1 MFEEPTSPNPIQMS
15 LWADFPV
22 SRSPMPATSEEPTT
36 PDISGRKCSE
46 LSGNSGPLGL
56 LERTLLDSRDWA
68 WTKYSLIW
76 RPRATPRGRLIFQL
90 ARLAPRTSDSD
101 SGLLHTPTAKANQ
114 TSPSMETRGRGNW
127 VSSLGG
133 AKPHHMVPTPTSQD
147 HIERESTNKTPS
159 TGKLNYET
167 NKSVSLDRWAR
178 MWPTPNARMA
188 HGHQTNLGD
197 AVKLWQTPV
206 ADDSVER
213 TDGKWNSRGE
223 PKLSAQVK
231 LWPTP
236 SSREPGW
243 KNIEV
248 VDRYGRPP
256 THHNQR
262 FYDKK
267 TGRVVQ
273 KGLPQTVTDPKSG
286 GTLNPQWVAWLMGY
300 PPEYFDSVP
309 WETRSSR
316 KSRNK

>member
-1 MFEEPTSPNPIQMS
+1 MSEEPISPTPTQMS

-36 PDISGRKCSE
+36 PDISGLKCSE

-56 LERTLLDSRDWA
+56 LERTLLGSRAWA

-90 ARLAPRTSDSD
+90 ARLAPRTSASA

-127 VSSLGG
+127 VSGLW
-133 AKPHHMVPTPTSQD
+133 PTPTAMTGGED
-147 HIERESTNKTPS
+147 VAPS
-159 TGKLNYET
+159 HLTGEHGWNTAAAVHSGL
-167 NKSVSLDRWAR
+167 
-178 MWPTPNARMA
+178 WPTPRGSGPTVVRSDGGIRDDMLNY
-188 HGHQTNLGD
+188 
-197 AVKLWQTPV
+197 AVEQF
-206 ADDSVER
+206 
-213 TDGKWNSRGE
+213 
-223 PKLSAQVK
+223 
-231 LWPTP
+231 WPTP
-236 SSREPGW
+236 SSQEPGW

-248 VDRYGRPP
+248 VDRYGNAPS
-256 THHNQR
+256 HHNQR

-273 KGLPQTVTDPKSG
+273 KGLRQTVADPKSG

-309 WETRSSR
+309 WETPSSR
-316 KSRNK
+316 RSRPK

>member
-127 VSSLGG
+127 VSG
-133 AKPHHMVPTPTSQD
+133 
-147 HIERESTNKTPS
+147 
-159 TGKLNYET
+159 
-167 NKSVSLDRWAR
+167 
-178 MWPTPNARMA
+178 
-188 HGHQTNLGD
+188 
-197 AVKLWQTPV
+197 
-206 ADDSVER
+206 
-213 TDGKWNSRGE
+213 
-223 PKLSAQVK
+223 

-236 SSREPGW
+236 TVSDHKGSGPT
-243 KNIEV
+243 V
-248 VDRYGRPP
+248 VRSDGKIRDDRLDYAVEQFWP
-256 THHNQR
+256 TPDVGAAKRHR
-262 FYDKK
+262 
-267 TGRVVQ
+267 
-273 KGLPQTVTDPKSG
+273 LG
-286 GTLNPQWVAWLMGY
+286 GTLNPMWVAWLMGY

-316 KSRNK
+316 KSRPK